1 MSSDGAEKLYKN
13 FGNFAK
19 ENFRSDY
26 LIENDADL

>member
-1 MSSDGAEKLYKN
+1 MSSYGREKIYKN

-26 LIENDADL
+26 LIENGADL

>member
-1 MSSDGAEKLYKN
+1 MGKKKLHKN

-26 LIENDADL
+26 LIENGADL